1 MHEFAHPEA
10 RDLWFMV
17 CRRMVGNSEGMVE
30 VVPGPGNG
38 LHELAWRGQT
48 LWKLSHFAM
57 TKNLFVH
64 GF

>member
-1 MHEFAHPEA
+1 
-10 RDLWFMV
+10 MV
-17 CRRMVGNSEGMVE
+17 CRRMVGNSEGMAE
-30 VVPGPGNG
+30 VVLGPGNG

-57 TKNLFVH
+57 TKNLSVH